1 MASLTTDDIRKLSLN
16 PVPGERSEITLGIDL
31 GTTNTCVAIIDKDG
45 KEIIVT
51 NQLGDYTTPSV
62 VSFKANQ
69 IIVGKPAF
77 REILSNETNTVYD
90 VKRLIGRKFNDPFV
104 QADIKAWPFTVL
116 NDNNKPMVRIE
127 TRGRPRDYWPEQ
139 ISAYVLNHVKEFSEA
154 RLQEDMII
162 DAVITVPA
170 RFNNAQR
177 LATKQAGQI
186 AGLNVLRVISEP
198 TAAALAFGLKKLS
211 QQRKEPLNVL
221 VYDLGGGT
229 FDVSVVKIEEGVFDV
244 LATAGETH
252 LGGADFDSL
261 LVDHFAKEF
270 YRRYKRS
277 LTDNKRAMQ
286 KLRNKC
292 ERAKRLLAAANEV
305 TLEVSNIL
313 EGFDFR
319 STITRPQFDELCNHL
334 FLDTIKQVKIALHDA
349 RLDKSQ
355 IDEVLLVGGSTRIPR
370 IQAMLKEFFG
380 KPPNI
385 SLNPDHAVAI
395 GAARQAEL
403 FQAVANDQKVKVRD
417 VTPLALGVRTAA
429 SNMCVIIPHS
439 TQYPVTK
446 SKAFAFPL
454 NSVQDVDI
462 QVVQGLLEVGQI
474 ILNEFK
480 LPRVT
485 PDSLGVATVTIT
497 FNINENGLLTV
508 TARDDN
514 THQQETIRVNE
525 EKFCIPEDKFRSMVE
540 ENKREQQR
548 IRIERRRKQAANT
561 LEKFIIDMEKKLA
574 SNKKIKK
581 EDKKALANRLQ
592 DSMHWHD
599 DHTDASEVEI
609 QTYLNELENY
619 LYPRI

>member
-51 NQLGDYTTPSV
+51 NQLGDSTTPSV

-508 TARDDN
+508 TAGDDN

-525 EKFCIPEDKFRSMVE
+525 EKFRIPEDKFRSMVE

-592 DSMHWHD
+592 DAMHWHD

-609 QTYLNELENY
+609 QTYLNELDNY